1 MKNNVKDHAND
12 NQNDEQCLKKIM
24 NQCFHKLF
32 CFKRTECDIA
42 EDQREWERKPKD
54 SRDNPKFYEPH
65 IFKRVFICIIRNL
78 IISVHKGVPIAFI
91 D

>member
-42 EDQREWERKPKD
+42 ED
-54 SRDNPKFYEPH
+54 
-65 IFKRVFICIIRNL
+65 
-78 IISVHKGVPIAFI
+78 
-91 D
+91 